1 MAILDDTMTN
11 PRMPFFSGHGFASSI
26 LLSLVFVSSM
36 MAVHSWTTPTRESSL
51 QGLVIH
57 ETTKSTF
64 DCSKAVTS
72 RRTWMKTNLAQKP
85 AAALLGVIVGGG
97 GSFLAADTAQAAP
110 PISVIAE
117 ELGYFPV
124 YNKAGDVVY
133 IPKRIK
139 RSSTEQAIEL
149 AKQLQSKNIVM
160 FGTYW
165 CPHCARQ
172 KEVFGKEAFQY
183 LTYVEC
189 SPKGYGYKAG
199 LCPSD
204 VEGYPTFRDVSR
216 GGRKSKGLLDHSG
229 EWSLEALASQAGF
242 TSFDPSL
249 EDGVPLLGTA
259 CKLPARQ

>member
-1 MAILDDTMTN
+1 MTS
-11 PRMPFFSGHGFASSI
+11 PRMLYFRGHGFGSLI
-26 LLSLVFVSSM
+26 LLSLVLVSSM
-36 MAVHSWTTPTRESSL
+36 MAVKAWTTPTRESSL
-51 QGLVIH
+51 QGAIIQKIT
-57 ETTKSTF
+57 ESTF
-64 DCSKAVTS
+64 DCSRTVTS
-72 RRTWMKTNLAQKP
+72 RRTWMKKNLAQKP
-85 AAALLGVIVGGG
+85 AAALLGAIVGGG
-97 GSFLAADTAQAAP
+97 GGGGVLLAADTANAAP

-172 KEVFGKEAFQY
+172 KEVFGKEAWQY

-229 EWSLEALASQAGF
+229 EWSLEALAAQVGF
-242 TSFDPSL
+242 ASFDPLL